1 MPVNECIPYFEDADR
16 VTGHCTATVRGKRFV
31 VVSGNLQT
39 DNNIAVAEAGAGGAA
54 FAVSGYDGATGAK
67 IPLISGNQIVPVTAG
82 AALTAGQEVQSDA
95 TGRAIPLAAGKSLGK
110 VLTAQ
115 STVDADAMIKINL

>member
-1 MPVNECIPYFEDADR
+1 MPANECIPYFEDADR

-31 VVSGNLQT
+31 AVSGNLQT
-39 DNNIAVAEAGAGGAA
+39 DNNVAVAEAGSGVAA
-54 FAVSGYDGATGAK
+54 FGVAGYDGATGAK
-67 IPLISGNQIVPVTAG
+67 IPVITGNQIVPVLAG

-95 TGRAIPLAAGKSLGK
+95 QGRAIPLAAGKSLGK